1 MTSTP
6 TTAPKTSLG
15 VGGIISNS
23 FSILFRNLFAVMIVA
38 FIPSLVAL
46 LFSVMTNGVGMTL
59 GVATNEPLGIGSPAM
74 IIAGIIVQFA
84 IQGLTIALLVQ
95 LAYDAKLGRA
105 ITPVAYIGPALKAI
119 VPIVVLSFVIGILA
133 GIGFALLIIPGL
145 YIYAVF
151 CVTTPAIMIE
161 RAGFGG
167 MGRSAS
173 LTKDYRWSVVGVLIL
188 LGICTIGLSIVST
201 FLVAAIVPIIG
212 LNSVG
217 YAAGILLMALVT
229 GLTYGL
235 SGIGA
240 ALIYARLRDIKE
252 GVSVDKLA
260 AVFD

>member
-1 MTSTP
+1 MTSIPSTGP
-6 TTAPKTSLG
+6 KAPLG

-23 FSILFRNLFAVMIVA
+23 FSILFRNLVAVMIVA
-38 FIPSLVAL
+38 FIPSLIGL
-46 LFSVMTNGVGMTL
+46 LFSVATNGVGLTL
-59 GVATNEPLGIGSPAM
+59 GVATSEPLAVGSPAM
-74 IIAGIIVQFA
+74 IVIGVIIQLA
-84 IQGLTIALLVQ
+84 LQGLTIALLVQ
-95 LAYDAKLGRA
+95 LAYDAKLGQP
-105 ITPVAYIGPALKAI
+105 ITPIAYIAPAIKAI
-119 VPIVVLSFVIGILA
+119 VPIIVLSLVIGILA

-161 RAGFGG
+161 RAGFAG
-167 MGRSAS
+167 MGRSAA
-173 LTKDYRWSVVGVLIL
+173 LTKEYRWPVVGVLIL
-188 LGICTIGLSIVST
+188 LGICTIGLSIVMT
-201 FLVAAIVPIIG
+201 FLVGMIVPIIG
-212 LNSVG
+212 LNAAG
-217 YAAGILLMALVT
+217 YGVGILLFALVN